1 MRANINLRHFFV
13 VLKVFSL
20 ICFSNLTIFL
30 SLLNLAVFPRTVFH
44 EMGFSEDFRVS
55 VFLNHDVI
63 SYCSLAKSI
72 SYALTDTFNSDA
84 GSLII
89 ECLDQEQSTAVEKR
103 KPPKRTIT
111 PLANGSRPKIVSR
124 LHVNAHSIAHS
135 GL

>member
-1 MRANINLRHFFV
+1 MRANITLKHFFV

-30 SLLNLAVFPRTVFH
+30 ALLNLAVFPRTVRH

-63 SYCSLAKSI
+63 SYCSLGKSI

-84 GSLII
+84 GSLYRV
-89 ECLDQEQSTAVEKR
+89 T
-103 KPPKRTIT
+103 
-111 PLANGSRPKIVSR
+111 
-124 LHVNAHSIAHS
+124 HNA
-135 GL
+135 